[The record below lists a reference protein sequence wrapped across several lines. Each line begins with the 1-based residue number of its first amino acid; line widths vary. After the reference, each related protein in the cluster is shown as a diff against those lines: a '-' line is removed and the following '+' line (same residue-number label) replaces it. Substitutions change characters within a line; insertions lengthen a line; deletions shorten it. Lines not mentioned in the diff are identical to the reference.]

1 VKATR
6 FSTGNFGMAL
16 TMSEHKH
23 ARGASDALD
32 ESMAA
37 TIVALQKGQA
47 LFTQGDPA
55 DALFYIREGKVK
67 ITVVSEHGKE
77 AVVAILEPGSFCGE
91 GCLAGQT
98 LRMASAVAMVNC
110 VAARVD
116 KEVANKKIHTEET
129 FAKMFTAHLLAR
141 NIRVESDLVDQLFNS
156 TEKRLARL
164 LVLLATYGKEGRS
177 EPIVPA
183 ISQEMLAEMIGTSR
197 SRVSIFMNKFRE
209 LGLID
214 YDGHTT
220 TVNSS
225 LLGMILHE
233 GQPG

>member
-1 VKATR
+1 
-6 FSTGNFGMAL
+6 
-16 TMSEHKH
+16 MSEHKH
-23 ARGASDALD
+23 LGGAHDALW

-37 TIVALQKGQA
+37 TIMMFHKGLA
-47 LFTQGDPA
+47 LFTQGAPA

-67 ITVVSEHGKE
+67 IAVVSEHGKE

-98 LRMASAVAMVNC
+98 LRMASAVAMVDC

-116 KEVANKKIHTEET
+116 KEVAIKKIHSEET
-129 FAKMFTAHLLAR
+129 FFTLFTAHLLAR
-141 NIRVESDLVDQLFNS
+141 NIRVESDLIDQHFNS

-164 LVLLATYGKEGRS
+164 LMLLTTYGKEGKS

-209 LGLID
+209 SGLID

-220 TVNSS
+220 TVNSA
-225 LLGMILHE
+225 LLNMVLHE
-233 GQPG
+233 GQHDS

>member
-1 VKATR
+1 
-6 FSTGNFGMAL
+6 MAV
-16 TMSEHKH
+16 TMSEQKYS
-23 ARGASDALD
+23 RGASDVLD
-32 ESMAA
+32 GSMAA
-37 TIVALQKGQA
+37 TIVTLHKGQN
-47 LFTQGDPA
+47 LFRQGEPA
-55 DALFYIREGKVK
+55 DALFYIQEGKVK
-67 ITVVSEHGKE
+67 LTVVSEHGKE
-77 AVVAILEPGSFCGE
+77 AVVGILDPGSFCGE

-98 LRMASAVAMVNC
+98 LRMASAVAMMNS

-116 KEVANKKIHTEET
+116 KAVANKKIHTEKT
-129 FAKMFTAHLLAR
+129 FSKLFTAHLLAR
-141 NIRVESDLVDQLFNS
+141 NVRVESDLVDQLFNS

-164 LVLLATYGKEGRS
+164 LVLLATYGKEGKP

-214 YDGHTT
+214 YDGQTT
-220 TVNSS
+220 TVNSA
-225 LLGMILHE
+225 LLSMVLHD